1 MEYKLHKNFLKAY
14 KKLTTKLQNITKE
27 KLVIFNNNPF
37 SEELN
42 NHKLNGKYKEYYS
55 INITGDYRAIYK
67 KIGEKFVI
75 FTIIGT
81 HSELYK

>member
-1 MEYKLHKNFLKAY
+1 MEYKLHKNFIKAY
-14 KKLTTKLQNITKE
+14 KKLTIKLQNITKE
-27 KLVIFNNNPF
+27 KLIIFYNNPL

-42 NHKLNGKYKEYYS
+42 NHKLNGKFKEYYS

-67 KIGEKFVI
+67 KIGKKFVI